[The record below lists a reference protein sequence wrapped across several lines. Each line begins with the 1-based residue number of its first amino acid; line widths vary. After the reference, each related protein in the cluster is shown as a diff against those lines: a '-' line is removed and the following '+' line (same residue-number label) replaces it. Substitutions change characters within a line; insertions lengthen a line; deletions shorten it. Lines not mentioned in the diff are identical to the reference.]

1 MLKPVSHEYSFLN
14 GVVSHLIIVKIFKK
28 TKFFEALPPETP
40 PVLCPRPIYDYDYH
54 LFPYKTQSS
63 STNAKKNVESGSICH
78 CNFFKLKCLLINSNQ
93 CQHSRHLM
101 FSNIERA
108 YDRLPKH
115 LNSAITKL
123 LYCFSRGEGGG
134 AKNGRNTKIGTI
146 PLENYIYSERPT
158 GNVYGNNIF
167 SYGKI
172 LIH

>member
-1 MLKPVSHEYSFLN
+1 
-14 GVVSHLIIVKIFKK
+14 
-28 TKFFEALPPETP
+28 
-40 PVLCPRPIYDYDYH
+40 
-54 LFPYKTQSS
+54 
-63 STNAKKNVESGSICH
+63 
-78 CNFFKLKCLLINSNQ
+78 
-93 CQHSRHLM
+93 M

-123 LYCFSRGEGGG
+123 LYCFSRGEGG